1 MIYPESIG
9 KVKVGDLVAFNCRD
23 LDGSTAMGIVVA
35 MLAEANRQTD
45 VKVKWF
51 EYKGSP
57 AAVATHYEYEL
68 LVIKKDEKAS
78 SITRTSLSL
87 RRELEGHSSRR
98 GELFS
103 EKERTVNEQIKSW

>member
-1 MIYPESIG
+1 MINPESIG

-23 LDGSTAMGIVVA
+23 LDGSTATGIVVA

-51 EYKGSP
+51 EYKGRP

-78 SITRTSLSL
+78 SITRRGLSL
-87 RRELEGHSSRR
+87 RRALAGHSLCPSGHSSRR
-98 GELFS
+98 GEKFS
-103 EKERTVNEQIKSW
+103 EKERG